1 MELERPIDYKLCAK
15 NIEITKFNGS
25 YSLSCYDK
33 KSKNTYKKS
42 LQKQV
47 KFDDYINEE
56 CNNLKSNENEKLKEA
71 EKAVSK
77 QSSTK
82 KKILNFLFLLLNIA
96 VIVILL
102 VTQSSSEEGLPS
114 LKEVSKNGVNLWFL
128 LIIIGCYIL
137 YMFVE
142 SLKYYIL
149 QRKSDP
155 HARFILCYKTAVTGK
170 YYDAVTPLATGGQPF
185 QIYYLNKR
193 GVPPASAVSIPLGK
207 YVFNQISYIV
217 LCLFAVIFGKYYL
230 SNQGVSSTIVTSAAW
245 IGLALNSLL
254 IIFVIW
260 LSISKK
266 VGNKIVVWVLKLL
279 QKMRI
284 VKNYQKQYEKVMK
297 LVSDYQSTMR
307 YYANNIFMFLL
318 NIVLN
323 LIGYIIYYSVPFLIY
338 CLFGSYNPSLYL
350 EIFLKVI
357 IIDLAISFVPLPGGA
372 GTAELSFKALFTSLF
387 VNGTLFYAL
396 LLWRIFSYYS
406 FLLQG
411 ISLIIYDYFKGN
423 KVYYWQKV
431 RWDLQDEGREK
442 INKLISSD

>member
-1 MELERPIDYKLCAK
+1 MELERPIDYKLCSK

-25 YSLSCYDK
+25 NSLSCYDK

-56 CNNLKSNENEKLKEA
+56 CNNLKKDENEKLKEA
-71 EKAVSK
+71 EKAVTK

-82 KKILNFLFLLLNIA
+82 KKLLNFLFLFLNIA
-96 VIVILL
+96 VIIILL
-102 VTQSSSEEGLPS
+102 ITQSSSEEGLPS
-114 LKEVSKNGVNLWFL
+114 LAEINKNGTNLIFL
-128 LIIIGCYIL
+128 FIIIGCFAL
-137 YMFVE
+137 YMIIE

-155 HARFILCYKTAVTGK
+155 HARFTLCYKTAAIGR
-170 YYDAVTPLATGGQPF
+170 YYDSITPLATGGQPF

-193 GVPPASAVSIPLGK
+193 GVPPSSAVSIPLGK
-207 YVFNQISYIV
+207 YVFNQISYII

-230 SNQGVSSTIVTSAAW
+230 STQGVTSTIVTSAAW

-266 VGNKIVVWVLKLL
+266 VGNKIVVGTLKLL

-297 LVSDYQSTMR
+297 LVSDYQATMR
-307 YYANNIFMFLL
+307 YYANNIFIFLF
-318 NIVLN
+318 NIILN

-338 CLFGSYNPSLYL
+338 CLFCSYNPSLYL

-357 IIDLAISFVPLPGGA
+357 IIDLAISFIPLPGGA

-396 LLWRIFSYYS
+396 LIWRIFSYYG
-406 FLLQG
+406 FLMQG
-411 ISLIIYDYFKGN
+411 LVLIIYDYFKGN
-423 KVYYWQKV
+423 KVYNWQKV
-431 RWDLQDEGREK
+431 KWELQDEGREK